1 MTDTVL
7 VVCSGGM
14 DSVTLAHQVAQSP
27 NHRLLGLISFDYGQ
41 IHKKELNYAKQ
52 CAKKLRVSWQ
62 LIPIPDLGEC
72 LKSALTGD
80 SNIPQGAYNK
90 DNMTATVVPNR
101 NPIMLSIAYGV
112 GSSMGA
118 EYIGIAVH
126 GGDHFVYPDCRPA
139 FLQAF
144 DTMQR
149 LALDGLHTPKLYAP
163 YTHITK
169 TDIAR
174 IAKGLNLDMVQSWS
188 CYQGRQHHCGK
199 CGTCIERLQAVKDS
213 GVMDTTIYTDTSFI
227 PRI

>member
-1 MTDTVL
+1 MVWDRPWGRSISVL
-7 VVCSGGM
+7 LYTGAII
-14 DSVTLAHQVAQSP
+14 L
-27 NHRLLGLISFDYGQ
+27 Y
-41 IHKKELNYAKQ
+41 
-52 CAKKLRVSWQ
+52 
-62 LIPIPDLGEC
+62 IPIV
-72 LKSALTGD
+72 A
-80 SNIPQGAYNK
+80 
-90 DNMTATVVPNR
+90 
-101 NPIMLSIAYGV
+101 
-112 GSSMGA
+112 
-118 EYIGIAVH
+118 
-126 GGDHFVYPDCRPA
+126 PA

-163 YTHITK
+163 YTHINK

-188 CYQGRQHHCGK
+188 CYRGGQHHCGK